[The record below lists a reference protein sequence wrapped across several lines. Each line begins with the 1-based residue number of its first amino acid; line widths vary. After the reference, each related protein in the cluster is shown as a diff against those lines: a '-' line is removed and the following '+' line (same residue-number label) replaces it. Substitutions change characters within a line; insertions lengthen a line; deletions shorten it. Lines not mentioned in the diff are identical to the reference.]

1 MSEAPQLDE
10 WISLDGPDS
19 DVVFCTR
26 IRLARNIETA
36 SFSPSLGEEEA
47 EELVH
52 SLQDSLQDIAK
63 DHGWSYADLS
73 QLSPLDRQVLLERH
87 LVSRELIDSEQARGV
102 YYDQRGRSGCMVNEE
117 DHLRLQVFRSGLQLE
132 EAMEAADLLDDEIS
146 EAVPYAFHQQ
156 FGFLTA
162 CPTNTGTGMRASVL
176 LHLPALVLAKEI
188 DKAAHAVQDIP
199 MAVRGFYGE
208 GSRAVGDLFQVS
220 NHRTL
225 GLDED
230 MTVEQLGHAVQS
242 LLKWERTQRE
252 SYRRDPL
259 FLLDRAHRSLGVLQ
273 HAQRLNSEE
282 TLDLVSKL
290 RLGRVLGLV
299 EELSEEQLLRIFLLT
314 QPGHLQAHSGK
325 ALDAEGRDLLRAQ
338 LVREILA
345 G

>member
-1 MSEAPQLDE
+1 MSDAPQLDE
-10 WISLDGPDS
+10 WLSLEGPDS

-36 SFSPSLGEEEA
+36 SFSPTLGEEEA
-47 EELVH
+47 DELVR
-52 SLQDSLQDIAK
+52 SLQDSLEDIAK
-63 DHGWSYADLS
+63 RHEWSFTHLRELS
-73 QLSPLDRQVLLERH
+73 ALDRQVLLERH
-87 LVSRELIDSEQARGV
+87 LVSRELIEGNQARGV
-102 YYDQRGRSGCMVNEE
+102 YHDQHARSGCMVNEE
-117 DHLRLQVFRSGLQLE
+117 DHLRLQVFRSGLQIE

-146 EAVPYAFHQQ
+146 ETVPYAFHQQ

-188 DKAAHAVQDIP
+188 DKAANAVQDMS

-242 LLKWERTQRE
+242 LLKWERTQRDT
-252 SYRRDPL
+252 YRRDPL
-259 FLLDRAHRSLGVLQ
+259 FLQDRAHRSLGVLQ

-299 EELSEEQLLRIFLLT
+299 EELTEEHLLRIFLLT
-314 QPGHLQAHSGK
+314 QPGHLQAHAGET
-325 ALDAEGRDLLRAQ
+325 LDPEGRDKLRAQ

-345 G
+345 S